1 MGNKIFILTTAAY
14 LAASQDAERRYP
26 EESCGFILNDSS
38 FVSVKN
44 IAIDKQVSF
53 VIGAK
58 DWDRFKGEIKAV
70 VHSHPDGSQAS
81 THDAHAQ
88 YTIGLP
94 YIILLFSG
102 TKVGSVITIGNCSE

>member
-1 MGNKIFILTTAAY
+1 MSNRIFILTTAAY
-14 LAASQDAERRYP
+14 IAASEDAERRYP
-26 EESCGFILNDSS
+26 EESCGFILNDGS
-38 FVSVKN
+38 FVSTKN
-44 IAIDKQVSF
+44 RALDKLNSF

-58 DWDRFKGEIKAV
+58 DWDNHKGEIKAV

-88 YTIGLP
+88 YTIGFP

-102 TKVGSVITIGNCSE
+102 ARVGSVITIGNCRE